1 MNNVLSLS
9 PYITHDAHVQP
20 GVQENAG
27 CHKMSG
33 KSGQREVQSVVA
45 VKVFSIIFPRKQ
57 DRFIELFHSTIEQD
71 L

>member
-1 MNNVLSLS
+1 
-9 PYITHDAHVQP
+9 
-20 GVQENAG
+20 
-27 CHKMSG
+27 
-33 KSGQREVQSVVA
+33 VQSVVA